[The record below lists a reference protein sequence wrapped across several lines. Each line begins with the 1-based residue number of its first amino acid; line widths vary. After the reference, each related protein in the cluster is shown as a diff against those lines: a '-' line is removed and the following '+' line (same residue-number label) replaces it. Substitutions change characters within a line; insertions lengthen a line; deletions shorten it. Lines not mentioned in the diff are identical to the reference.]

1 MSVQGLVLSN
11 DEKNHCAGFLAFLQS
26 EINSGGPLAFHDYM
40 NHALYHTKWG
50 YYRSGKIKIGE
61 AGDFTTA
68 PEISDL
74 FSFCLARQC
83 IEIRQAIGDHYSI
96 LECGAGRGTMALSIL
111 EYLSQNDRLPKHYYI
126 LELSGHMKALQKEL
140 ILSKHPEWAGRVQWL
155 SAWPQAQ
162 SFEGMVLANELF
174 DAMPVHLFRYDGS
187 AFLQAHVSLEDGQ
200 LSMSWPRA
208 TPVLES
214 SLESLQVNF
223 SKGYQSEWN
232 PSIDGW
238 LGALASILKRGA
250 LIAMDYGFERSVYY
264 HPDRMM
270 GTLMCHY
277 KHQAHTDPLLFPGC
291 QDITSHVD
299 FTHLSQAAKK
309 GGWDLQGFVS
319 QANGLINAG
328 LMGLISSDMGASW
341 QQKQAMNRLVHPAE
355 MGELFSWI
363 GVSQGLN
370 HQLSCFS
377 RADRSHRL

>member
-1 MSVQGLVLSN
+1 MSLQGLVLST
-11 DEKNHCAGFLAFLQS
+11 DEQSHQAGCLAFLQS
-26 EINSGGPLAFHDYM
+26 EINICGPLAFHDYM
-40 NHALYHTKWG
+40 NHVLYHSEWG

-83 IEIRQAIGDHYSI
+83 MEIRQGVGDHYSI

-111 EYLSQNDRLPKHYYI
+111 EYLDKNDQLPKHYYI
-126 LELSGHMKALQKEL
+126 LELSGHMQALQKEL
-140 ILSKHPEWAGRVQWL
+140 IFSRHPEWVDRVQWL

-162 SFEGMVLANELF
+162 SFEGVVLANELF
-174 DAMPVHLFRYDGS
+174 DAMPVHLFQYDG
-187 AFLQAHVSLEDGQ
+187 ADFLQAHVGLEDRR

-208 TPVLES
+208 TPALES

-238 LGALASILKRGA
+238 FEALASVLKQGA

-264 HPDRMM
+264 HPDRVM
-270 GTLMCHY
+270 GTLMCHH
-277 KHQAHTDPLLFPGC
+277 KHQAHPDPLILPGC

-299 FTHLSQAAKK
+299 FTHLSQAAQKV
-309 GGWDLQGFVS
+309 GWDLQGFVS

-328 LMGLISSDMGASW
+328 LMDLISNDVNVSW
-341 QQKQAMNRLVHPAE
+341 QQKQSVNRLVHPGE

-363 GVSQGLN
+363 GFSKGLDN
-370 HQLSCFS
+370 QLSCFS
-377 RADRSHRL
+377 QADRSHRL

>member
-1 MSVQGLVLSN
+1 MGVQGLVLSN
-11 DEKNHCAGFLAFLQS
+11 DEKNHYEGFLAFLQS
-26 EINSGGPLAFHDYM
+26 EINSRGPLAFHDYM
-40 NHALYHTKWG
+40 NHALYHAKWG
-50 YYRSGKIKIGE
+50 YYRSGQIKIGE

-111 EYLSQNDRLPKHYYI
+111 EYLSQNDRLPRHYYI
-126 LELSGHMKALQKEL
+126 LELSGQMQALQKEL
-140 ILSKHPEWAGRVQWL
+140 ILSKHPEWVGQVQWL

-162 SFEGMVLANELF
+162 SFEGVVLANELF
-174 DAMPVHLFRYDGS
+174 DAMPVHLFRYESSG
-187 AFLQAHVSLEDGQ
+187 FLQAYVGLEDGQ

-208 TPVLES
+208 APTLES

-277 KHQAHTDPLLFPGC
+277 KHQAHSDPLLFPGC

-309 GGWDLQGFVS
+309 GGWELQGFVS

-328 LMGLISSDMGASW
+328 LMGLISNDKDMSW
-341 QQKQAMNRLVHPAE
+341 QQKQSINRLVHPAE

-363 GVSQGLN
+363 GFSRGLD
-370 HQLSCFS
+370 QPLSCFS